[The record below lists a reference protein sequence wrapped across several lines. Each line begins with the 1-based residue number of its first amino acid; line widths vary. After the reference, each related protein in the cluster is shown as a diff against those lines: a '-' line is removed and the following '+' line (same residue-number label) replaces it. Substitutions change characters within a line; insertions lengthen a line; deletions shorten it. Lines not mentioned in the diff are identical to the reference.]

1 MKINKRYSSPKT
13 KRLGEDVINNFANLL
28 KKEKEND
35 KITFERLFQSQE
47 FNLIL
52 KEILTHSYKKENEI
66 YILNTYLRSLE
77 KFMNIVKFDENET
90 VIENFL
96 SKISSNLQSLLLEQN
111 DMLIGDQGDYFYII
125 LSDSVSVL
133 VTK

>member
-1 MKINKRYSSPKT
+1 MKINKRNSSPKT

-28 KKEKEND
+28 KKEND
-35 KITFERLFQSQE
+35 KIKFERLLLSQE

-52 KEILTHSYKKENEI
+52 KETLTHSYKKENEI

-111 DMLIGDQGDYFYII
+111 DMLMRIGDQGDYFTLYYQVQF
-125 LSDSVSVL
+125 LF
-133 VTK
+133 

>member
-1 MKINKRYSSPKT
+1 
-13 KRLGEDVINNFANLL
+13 
-28 KKEKEND
+28 
-35 KITFERLFQSQE
+35 
-47 FNLIL
+47 
-52 KEILTHSYKKENEI
+52 
-66 YILNTYLRSLE
+66 
-77 KFMNIVKFDENET
+77 MNIVKFDENEI

-125 LSDSVSVL
+125 LSGSVSVL

>member
-1 MKINKRYSSPKT
+1 
-13 KRLGEDVINNFANLL
+13 
-28 KKEKEND
+28 
-35 KITFERLFQSQE
+35 
-47 FNLIL
+47 
-52 KEILTHSYKKENEI
+52 
-66 YILNTYLRSLE
+66 
-77 KFMNIVKFDENET
+77 MNIVKFDENET

-125 LSDSVSVL
+125 LSGSVSVL

>member
-1 MKINKRYSSPKT
+1 MK
-13 KRLGEDVINNFANLL
+13 LL
-28 KKEKEND
+28 
-35 KITFERLFQSQE
+35 QSQE

-66 YILNTYLRSLE
+66 CILITYLRSLE